1 MANTQIADVYV
12 PLTFNRRAQEAQIE
26 TNAFLSS
33 GIAVSDPTLAAQ
45 FATGGTTAELPQF
58 NGIGLAEANIGSDD
72 PAVSAS
78 TAKISS
84 SKQIARSASRNYH
97 WSTMD
102 LARELALEDP
112 MGAITNRVGA
122 FWAADDEHRLIASVK
137 GVLADN
143 VANDSG
149 DMVNDIYTASTPADS
164 NKISPEAIIDTL
176 QTLGDKKASISV
188 IAMHSVQHAK
198 LQLLQLLVDN
208 INPVTG
214 ELVSQSYLGKT
225 VVIDDSL
232 EASTTDADDLPTGD
246 PPKYMVAFFGAGA
259 FSFAAG
265 PVQTPSAITRNELVG
280 NGAGETVLSSRVNSI
295 FHPNGFQCVGSAWG
309 STAAGSY
316 AELAAAGSWDRVVL
330 RKNVPL
336 AFLTCNG

>member
-1 MANTQIADVYV
+1 MATVQLADVYV

-26 TNAFLSS
+26 TNAFLNS

-45 FATGGTTAELPQF
+45 FASGGTTAELPQF

-78 TAKISS
+78 TAKIDSA
-84 SKQIARSASRNYH
+84 KQIARSASRNYH

-102 LARELALEDP
+102 LARDLALEDP
-112 MGAITNRVGA
+112 MGAITGRVGA

-143 VANDSG
+143 IANDSG
-149 DMVNDIYTASTPADS
+149 DMVNNVYSDIASPVDA
-164 NKISPEAIIDTL
+164 NKISPEAIVDTL
-176 QTLGDKKASISV
+176 QTLGDKKAGISV

-208 INPVTG
+208 VNPVTG
-214 ELVSQSYLGKT
+214 ELVSQTYLGKR

-232 EASTTDADDLPTGD
+232 ESVAGTNS
-246 PPKYMVAFFGAGA
+246 PKYTVAFFGAGA
-259 FSFAAG
+259 FSFASG
-265 PVQTPSAITRNELVG
+265 PIQTPSAITRNELVG
-280 NGAGETVLSSRVNSI
+280 NGAGETILSSRVNSI
-295 FHPNGFQCVGSAWG
+295 FHPNGFQCVGGGWAAS
-309 STAAGSY
+309 AAGTY
-316 AELAAAGSWDRVVL
+316 AELALAASWDRVVQ

>member
-1 MANTQIADVYV
+1 MATVQLADVYV

-26 TNAFLSS
+26 TNAFLNS

-45 FATGGTTAELPQF
+45 FASGGTTAELPQF
-58 NGIGLAEANIGSDD
+58 NGIGIAEANIGSDD
-72 PAVSAS
+72 PAVSAA

-84 SKQIARSASRNYH
+84 AKQIARSASRNYH

-102 LARELALEDP
+102 LARDLALEDP
-112 MGAITNRVGA
+112 MGAITGRVGS
-122 FWAADDEHRLIASVK
+122 FWASDDEHRLIASVK

-143 VANDSG
+143 IANDAG
-149 DMVNDIYTASTPADS
+149 DMVNDVYSDIASPADA
-164 NKISPEAIIDTL
+164 NKISPEAIVDTL
-176 QTLGDKKASISV
+176 QTLGDKKSEISV

-208 INPVTG
+208 VNPVTG
-214 ELVSQSYLGKT
+214 ELVSQSYLGKR

-232 EASTTDADDLPTGD
+232 ESVAGVNS
-246 PPKYMVAFFGAGA
+246 PKYTVAFFGAGA
-259 FSFAAG
+259 FSFASG

-280 NGAGETVLSSRVNSI
+280 NGAGETILSSRVNSI
-295 FHPNGFQCVGSAWG
+295 FHPNGFQCTGGAWA
-309 STAAGSY
+309 SSAAGSY
-316 AELAAAGSWDRVVL
+316 AELAAAASWDRVVD

>member
-12 PLTFNRRAQEAQIE
+12 PLTFNRRTQEAQIE

-33 GIAVSDPTLAAQ
+33 GIAVADPTLAAQ
-45 FATGGTTAELPQF
+45 FASGGTTAELPQF
-58 NGIGLAEANIGSDD
+58 NGLGIAEANIGSDVVGD
-72 PAVSAS
+72 VAT

-122 FWAADDEHRLIASVK
+122 FWATDDEHRLIESTK
-137 GVLADN
+137 GILADN
-143 VANDSG
+143 IANDSG
-149 DMVNDIYTASTPADS
+149 DMVNDVYSDISSPADT
-164 NKISPEAIIDTL
+164 NRISPEAIINTL
-176 QTLGDKKASISV
+176 QTLGDKKAGISV

-232 EASTTDADDLPTGD
+232 ESVAGTNS
-246 PPKYMVAFFGAGA
+246 PKYTVAFFGSGA
-259 FSFAAG
+259 FSFASG

-295 FHPNGFQCVGSAWG
+295 FHPNGFQCTGGAWA
-309 STAAGSY
+309 SSAAGTY
-316 AELAAAGSWDRVVL
+316 AELAVAASWDRVVD
-330 RKNVPL
+330 RKNVAL